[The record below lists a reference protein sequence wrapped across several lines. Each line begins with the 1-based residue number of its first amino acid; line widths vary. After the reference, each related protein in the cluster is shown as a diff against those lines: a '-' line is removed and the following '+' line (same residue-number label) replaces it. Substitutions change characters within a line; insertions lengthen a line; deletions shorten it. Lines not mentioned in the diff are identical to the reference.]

1 MQLEAGQK
9 INQYVLEQRLGSGA
23 SGEVWRAQDGT
34 RVVALKFMNE
44 QLMNGDDADQHRDN
58 LETEIHALRLIQHPN
73 IPGLYDHDL
82 DFERPYLVMEY
93 VEGQP
98 YDRLVSGGEI
108 FTIEIEKRLEVLREI
123 AGAISAAHDAGII
136 HRDIK
141 PAHISGIDT
150 PYLLDFSVA
159 LERTEVSGARQN
171 VGTALY
177 LPPPHEPPD
186 ELSDQYSFALTAYE
200 ILFGRHAIFSGDDSG
215 TSVDALRQ
223 LAADRIIERTWRL
236 PSALPRPELPGDLYG
251 ADLER
256 LDAVF
261 EKALGARDGRYEN
274 LGALVDDLKKAILI
288 PSNQPYLD
296 NPLRLAYLPNFAAPP
311 IPAEESYTLNEVA
324 KAFRRTDHPRR
335 VRPKPRR
342 DRWLLTGLAIL
353 SLAGLVLLVILG
365 RAGL

>member
-1 MQLEAGQK
+1 
-9 INQYVLEQRLGSGA
+9 
-23 SGEVWRAQDGT
+23 VWRAQDGT

-44 QLMNGDDADQHRDN
+44 RLMNSDDAEQHRDN
-58 LETEIHALRLIQHPN
+58 LETEIRALRLIQHPN
-73 IPGLYDHDL
+73 IPALYDHDL
-82 DFERPYLVMEY
+82 DFARPYLVMEY

-98 YDRLVSGGEI
+98 YDRLIYGGEI
-108 FTIEIEKRLEVLREI
+108 FTIEIEKRLDVLGEI
-123 AGAISAAHDAGII
+123 AGAITAAHAAGII

-141 PAHISGIDT
+141 PAHISGIDK

-159 LERTEVSGARQN
+159 LERSEVPQARQN

-200 ILFGRHAIFSGDDSG
+200 ILFGRHAIFSGDDTG

-223 LAADRIIERTWRL
+223 LAADRIATRTWRL

-251 ADLER
+251 ADLEQ
-256 LDAVF
+256 LDAIF
-261 EKALGARDGRYEN
+261 EKALAERDERYRN
-274 LGALVDDLKKAILI
+274 LTAFIDDLKKAILI

-324 KAFRRTDHPRR
+324 KAVRRTNHPRR
-335 VRPKPRR
+335 PRGSSPKLRR
-342 DRWLLTGLAIL
+342 DRWLLMGLALL
-353 SLAGLVLLVILG
+353 SLAGIVLLLILT
-365 RAGL
+365 RAG

>member
-1 MQLEAGQK
+1 MQLETHLQ
-9 INQYVLEQRLGSGA
+9 IRQYTLEQRIGSGA

-44 QLMNGDDADQHRDN
+44 QLMTSEDAAQHRDN
-58 LETEIHALRLIQHPN
+58 LVTEIHALRLIQHPN
-73 IPGLYDHDL
+73 VPALYDHDL

-98 YDRLVSGGEI
+98 YDRLISGGEI
-108 FTIEIEKRLEVLREI
+108 FTIEIEKRLDVLGEI
-123 AGAISAAHDAGII
+123 AGAISAVHAAGII

-141 PAHISGIDT
+141 PAHISGIDR

-159 LERTEVSGARQN
+159 LERAEIPRARQN

-177 LPPPHEPPD
+177 MPTPHEPPD

-200 ILFGRHAIFSGDDSG
+200 ILFGRHAIFSGDDTS
-215 TSVDALRQ
+215 TSVDALRR
-223 LAADRIIERTWRL
+223 LAAERIAARTWRL

-256 LDAVF
+256 LDSVF
-261 EKALGARDGRYEN
+261 EKALAEREERYRD
-274 LGALVDDLKKAILI
+274 LGAFVDDLKKAILI

-311 IPAEESYTLNEVA
+311 IPAEASYTLNEVA

-335 VRPKPRR
+335 SRPKPRW
-342 DRWLLTGLAIL
+342 DRWLLMGLALL
-353 SLAGLVLLVILG
+353 SLAGIVLLL
-365 RAGL
+365 LLTHH

>member
-1 MQLEAGQK
+1 MQLETHLQ
-9 INQYVLEQRLGSGA
+9 IRQYTLEQRLGSGA
-23 SGEVWRAQDGT
+23 SGEVWRAHDGA

-44 QLMNGDDADQHRDN
+44 QLMNSEDAEQHRDN
-58 LETEIHALRLIQHPN
+58 LATEIGALRLIQHPN
-73 IPGLYDHDL
+73 IPALYDHDL

-98 YDRLVSGGEI
+98 YDRLISGGEI

-123 AGAISAAHDAGII
+123 ASAVSAAHAAGII

-141 PAHISGIDT
+141 PAHISGIDR

-159 LERTEVSGARQN
+159 LERAEVPRARQN

-177 LPPPHEPPD
+177 LPRPHEPPD

-200 ILFGRHAIFSGDDSG
+200 ILFGRHAIFSGDDTG

-223 LAADRIIERTWRL
+223 LAADRIAARTWRL

-261 EKALGARDGRYEN
+261 EKAMGSRDGRYDN
-274 LGALVDDLKKAILI
+274 LSALVNDLQKAILI

-335 VRPKPRR
+335 PSAKPRR
-342 DRWLLTGLAIL
+342 DRWLLMGLALL
-353 SLAGLVLLVILG
+353 SLAGIVLLVILTRG
-365 RAGL
+365 G